1 MPINQSQKIITE
13 LNCTNFPNLKRNRSH
28 NGPKYLIY
36 IGMHSC
42 TLYKIIAISIA
53 VGSINLKGYKV
64 DANVFYDV
72 AFCLFCTCLKWFAIN
87 MIVGRMQK
95 IKILNS
101 YLLVSPAGMYVG
113 TSYFYVNFIYKKR
126 KKHNGFGQSHC
137 LKVCKKSA

>member
-72 AFCLFCTCLKWFAIN
+72 AFCLFCKASQPKRPSVPSRLALLALCPNALQSRK
-87 MIVGRMQK
+87 
-95 IKILNS
+95 NS
-101 YLLVSPAGMYVG
+101 
-113 TSYFYVNFIYKKR
+113 
-126 KKHNGFGQSHC
+126 
-137 LKVCKKSA
+137 